1 MAKTIRLGNRLRY
14 PITIVKL
21 LKRHGDKIKKQEP
34 LLEYSFKWMKEVGD
48 SIRGDTWQEE
58 QTSTVTWESPAD
70 GELTH
75 WLIKEGDQ
83 IVADK
88 GAMQVKEECSHEIQ
102 FQGLCA
108 MCGKD
113 MTEVNWATE
122 TRDTARA
129 PISMVHDQTN
139 LTVSTDQAQ
148 RTEQELQRRLL
159 RSRKL
164 SLVVDLDQTIIQA
177 CIDPTVG
184 EWQRDPTNPNHESVK
199 NIKSF
204 QLDDGPTDLAR
215 RCSYY
220 IKTRPGL
227 AGFLKRISEMYELHV
242 YTMGT
247 RAYAL
252 SVARVVDPDK
262 KLFGNRVISRDENGN
277 PFSKDLQRLF
287 PVSTHMVAIIDDR
300 SDVWPRNRPNLIK
313 VTPYEFFKGIGDI
326 NSSFLPKRQ
335 DLLSSD
341 TPANG
346 VNNKATVK
354 KATVQSGG
362 KDGAAAES
370 DDPTVTKRQVEE
382 QERAFE
388 KQINDRPLQLLQEK
402 LDREDEEA
410 EKATV
415 QAAKAT
421 VLSEDGSESRSSSP
435 PSHRHRVLQ
444 DDDNELEF
452 LEQHLA
458 SLHRTYYT
466 DYDRSR
472 ALHHAAGKIDL
483 TAVPDAGRILD
494 ELKSHVLQN
503 VKIVL
508 SGVLPRGL
516 DIYRS
521 EIGLQIL
528 SFGAQLRPKITRDVT
543 HLVVN
548 AAQPGR
554 EKLLDARRRPHI
566 KIVSQEWL
574 ATCFTQWA
582 VVDEA
587 PYLFTAR
594 LAEETDETDPSKSRP
609 ALAEESDE
617 DDDAENRPPPIRITN
632 GKPRVR
638 LISPNGTALSIGGAN
653 AGDSEGDDEGDGDDI
668 EEGLLPDDLPD
679 GQQSPIDGLKSF
691 NWGSADEELAEF
703 LASGSS
709 DEDEDEDD
717 EDEEDEEDEE
727 EEEEDDKKD
736 VDYVEPEQQQQE
748 EEEEDD
754 DRRRI
759 TRSRSKTASPA
770 PPSPAPAPAA
780 NRKRKTRD
788 DEEAPPEPAKEGAA
802 GEEEPAE
809 ENGTPAKRLRRTES
823 QRESSLRKQY
833 VSGEGEAEDVEMDSS
848 LPTPVR
854 SEEQNGEGERIS
866 KEEEVEGGRNSKKEE
881 AGGEEEEMDFDE
893 AELEAEFE
901 AEFDKAQAEIA
912 AEQQQQ
918 ETLAEGVGGG
928 EGVGTEKG

>member
-1 MAKTIRLGNRLRY
+1 MAKVIRLGGRLRY
-14 PITIVKL
+14 PITVVKL
-21 LKRHGDKIKKQEP
+21 LKRHGDKVKKQEP

-48 SIRGDTWQEE
+48 SIRGETWQAE

-70 GELTH
+70 GELVH
-75 WLIKEGDQ
+75 WLIREGDL

-88 GAMQVKEECSHEIQ
+88 GVMEVKEECSHEIQ

-113 MTEVNWATE
+113 MTEVNWAAE

-139 LTVSTDQAQ
+139 LLVSTSQAQ

-227 AGFLKRISEMYELHV
+227 ERFLQRISEMYELHV

-247 RAYAL
+247 RAYAQN
-252 SVARVVDPDK
+252 VARVVDPDR

-277 PFSKDLQRLF
+277 IFAKDLQRLF

-313 VTPYEFFKGIGDI
+313 VSPYEFFKGIGDI

-341 TPANG
+341 TPPNG
-346 VNNKATVK
+346 VNNHKAP
-354 KATVQSGG
+354 KAQV
-362 KDGAAAES
+362 AAKTAKVDAAGS
-370 DDPTVTKRQVEE
+370 DDPAATQRQVEE
-382 QERAFE
+382 QERVFE
-388 KQINDRPLQLLQEK
+388 KQINDRPLQVLQEK

-410 EKATV
+410 E
-415 QAAKAT
+415 KAT

-435 PSHRHRVLQ
+435 PSQRHRALQ

-452 LEQHLA
+452 LEKHLT
-458 SLHRTYYT
+458 SLHATYYAE
-466 DYDRSR
+466 YDRKR
-472 ALHHAAGKIDL
+472 AEHHAAGNIDV
-483 TAVPDAGRILD
+483 TAVPDAGQILD
-494 ELKSHVLQN
+494 ELKGAVLQDT
-503 VKIVL
+503 KIVL

-528 SFGAQLRPKITRDVT
+528 SFGAALRPKITRDVT

-554 EKLLDARRRPHI
+554 EKLLEARRRPHI

-574 ATCFTQWA
+574 AACFSQWA
-582 VVDEA
+582 AVDET
-587 PYLFTAR
+587 PYLFTGR
-594 LAEETDETDPSKSRP
+594 LAEEGENGAAGKNAPV
-609 ALAEESDE
+609 SD
-617 DDDAENRPPPIRITN
+617 DDDSDDTDAENRAPNGRTN
-632 GKPRVR
+632 GLPRLK
-638 LISPNGTALSIGGAN
+638 LISPAGTLRHLMVESGA
-653 AGDSEGDDEGDGDDI
+653 GTESEDDDI
-668 EEGLLPDDLPD
+668 EPGLLPDALPD
-679 GQQSPIDGLKSF
+679 GQSSPIDGLKTF

-709 DEDEDEDD
+709 DEEDDNDDDDD
-717 EDEEDEEDEE
+717 EDEEEDEDKDDDAVVEDVTRASPELNNNNNSNHRKRKSRDEDDHAEQEVVVPEEDENSE
-727 EEEEDDKKD
+727 
-736 VDYVEPEQQQQE
+736 
-748 EEEEDD
+748 
-754 DRRRI
+754 
-759 TRSRSKTASPA
+759 
-770 PPSPAPAPAA
+770 
-780 NRKRKTRD
+780 
-788 DEEAPPEPAKEGAA
+788 
-802 GEEEPAE
+802 
-809 ENGTPAKRLRRTES
+809 TPAKRLRRTDS
-823 QRESSLRKQY
+823 LRGASSLRKQY
-833 VSGEGEAEDVEMDSS
+833 VVGDMGDGNGEAEEVEMEMEMGSS
-848 LPTPVR
+848 LPTPGR
-854 SEEQNGEGERIS
+854 SDEQNERNGGERNGEG
-866 KEEEVEGGRNSKKEE
+866 GDGN
-881 AGGEEEEMDFDE
+881 GDGDGEEEEDMDFDA

-901 AEFDKAQAEIA
+901 AEFEMEFDKAEVQAEIGGV
-912 AEQQQQ
+912 EGGR
-918 ETLAEGVGGG
+918 ERGGVGEEVGGKAEGA
-928 EGVGTEKG
+928 GTEKG

>member
-1 MAKTIRLGNRLRY
+1 MTKIVRLGNRLRY
-14 PITIVKL
+14 PITVVKL
-21 LKRHGDKIKKQEP
+21 LKRHGDNVKKQEP

-58 QTSTVTWESPAD
+58 QTTIVTWESPVD

-75 WLIKEGDQ
+75 WLIREGDR

-88 GAMQVKEECSHEIQ
+88 GVMEVKEECSHEIQ
-102 FQGLCA
+102 FQGLCG

-113 MTEVNWATE
+113 MTEVNWAAE

-139 LTVSTDQAQ
+139 LLVSTTQAQ

-159 RSRKL
+159 QSRKL

-199 NIKSF
+199 SIKSF
-204 QLDDGPTDLAR
+204 QLDDGPSDLAR

-227 AGFLKRISEMYELHV
+227 EGFLQRISEMYELHV

-247 RAYAL
+247 RAYAQN
-252 SVARVVDPDK
+252 VARVVDPDK

-277 PFSKDLQRLF
+277 IFAKDLQRLF

-313 VTPYEFFKGIGDI
+313 VSPYEFFKGIGDI

-335 DLLSSD
+335 DLLTSD

-346 VNNKATVK
+346 VNNKGRK
-354 KATVQSGG
+354 KVAA
-362 KDGAAAES
+362 KDDNNKAAAAGA
-370 DDPTVTKRQVEE
+370 DDTKRQVEE

-415 QAAKAT
+415 H
-421 VLSEDGSESRSSSP
+421 SEDGSESRSSSP
-435 PSHRHRVLQ
+435 PPQRHRALQ

-452 LEQHLA
+452 LEQHLTT
-458 SLHRTYYT
+458 LHQTYYSE
-466 DYDRSR
+466 YDSNR
-472 ALHHAAGKIDL
+472 AQHHAAGNTDL
-483 TAVPDAGRILD
+483 TLVPDAGRILD
-494 ELKSHVLQN
+494 ELKSTVLQGF
-503 VKIVL
+503 KIVL

-521 EIGLQIL
+521 EIGLQIT
-528 SFGAQLRPKITRDVT
+528 SFGAELRPKVTRDVT

-554 EKLLDARRRPHI
+554 EKLLEARRRPGI

-574 ATCFTQWA
+574 AACFSQWA
-582 VVDEA
+582 AVDET
-587 PYLFTAR
+587 PFLFTAR
-594 LAEETDETDPSKSRP
+594 LAEEDDPGAAKPVVSDDEEEEEEDEAESDAENKPPNGRPKGPRLNIVSPSGRTRGLLLSTDGTAAADETD
-609 ALAEESDE
+609 
-617 DDDAENRPPPIRITN
+617 
-632 GKPRVR
+632 
-638 LISPNGTALSIGGAN
+638 
-653 AGDSEGDDEGDGDDI
+653 DDI
-668 EEGLLPDDLPD
+668 EPGLLPEDLPD
-679 GQQSPIDGLKSF
+679 GQSSPIDVLKTF

-709 DEDEDEDD
+709 DEDDDDDGDDD
-717 EDEEDEEDEE
+717 EEGENDKDDADYKADEK
-727 EEEEDDKKD
+727 DDK
-736 VDYVEPEQQQQE
+736 EQPAAR
-748 EEEEDD
+748 
-754 DRRRI
+754 DRI
-759 TRSRSKTASPA
+759 MTRSRSRSKSPA
-770 PPSPAPAPAA
+770 PPSTAEENSAA
-780 NRKRKTRD
+780 TKTTSLKRKSRD
-788 DEEAPPEPAKEGAA
+788 DGDATTTTAA
-802 GEEEPAE
+802 QLESPTDDDGSENN

-833 VSGEGEAEDVEMDSS
+833 VAGKDQDQDQEMEMLGSG
-848 LPTPVR
+848 LPTPGR
-854 SEEQNGEGERIS
+854 SEEQNGDGGS
-866 KEEEVEGGRNSKKEE
+866 GGGGDGGRQNGDEE
-881 AGGEEEEMDFDE
+881 GDDDEDMEFDE

-901 AEFDKAQAEIA
+901 KEFELEFDKAQREMEGAD
-912 AEQQQQ
+912 
-918 ETLAEGVGGG
+918 EGVAVVEVVGAGTG
-928 EGVGTEKG
+928 EEKG